1 MQAIRDIDFDLL
13 VLPVQGGENSFDPI
27 GRSLITRLIA
37 DRLITGANLQAP
49 NPTYVFRVL
58 GSHRS
63 TYPQRDIER
72 LVERLSP
79 KQIVELHA
87 NHNRSGQFDLVVSVL
102 DGQSRAVQRSK
113 TWPQLRFSDTKPP
126 SVVVQSILDEI
137 FEFVVEKKEH
147 TVAKTTSS
155 LKNFRFTESL
165 GELIAESAKSPLHSA
180 AYLQLVGMLHPN
192 ADFNEVR
199 YGLFER
205 SLVQLEKLS
214 VDQPGK
220 RYFTARAYAYL
231 GRRPAA
237 IQALGVPRSS
247 HERALLALLNG
258 DLPGL
263 RQEVEKMGTSPLD
276 FMARRE
282 LGWLESKYDDELER
296 PVIGELAATWEP
308 FIDRA
313 LRDTTHRPEFTT
325 AAVKLGLEL
334 LLPNDVTT
342 LRLIAGQAAV
352 TGDYPNE
359 LGLTRLVWRHLD
371 AVDIAK
377 VASEASTP
385 ESYLS
390 VSELDIIDLGKAV
403 AIANQILRVEHDLS
417 IKRLPDAA
425 LRKIGEF
432 DAVLAGHPAAT
443 LQKAR
448 ALDDLSSK
456 SDGTELQ
463 TLRNQIAT
471 EQINGLAWTG
481 QMTKDSAMAARRNNA
496 SIQQLRMGGYL
507 EVEKSHRNTRKDPI
521 RYFEWP
527 MGEAWFYGLREDQLT
542 ESILQRCIE
551 YTWIGFSCLK
561 ARFEQ
566 LDNESI
572 KPSDAGKELMA
583 AHAHRFVGNR
593 QRERFETELAHQS
606 GDKNAEI
613 RLLRT
618 QVAAGSTD
626 WQVYY
631 ALGRALIRR
640 GDYKAAQKAFLS
652 YPRFSSPQPDDA
664 LVHSNYANEAGSMF
678 YWIGQY
684 DEAVPLLEIAARS
697 RTGAASSMSSGNR
710 LALIAGDL
718 ESAEAWTAARVRRYG
733 SNYAVRDLQ
742 QILHIRG
749 ESDLAWSIFDHTMQ
763 SSRQQSTQLWSGAL
777 VGHRIESTSTEDIA
791 SWIAAS
797 ELRESSLIRTTAAY
811 GNIKLAPRYLLL
823 AGTMDRH
830 PGPELAATMARFRFD
845 RPPRYVRSDRWPRST
860 VPGYVQE
867 DGRSL
872 GWDEL
877 IPTPPGLPDKKRHE
891 PVEPRYEKMARAM
904 SALLGDDFE
913 AAFNIFN
920 EAARLY
926 YLDEYLPYYAFS
938 ASIVGRAGHL
948 RAALEAREPAL
959 EDTRRQEGK
968 KSSQHGFRFDEDLT
982 YAVLAA
988 FEGHHDESVRY
999 LQQAMDNRP
1008 YLDYRTVF
1016 PYYQVVDLADLLFD
1030 HTQNPAYRNY
1040 ALDMARRH
1048 TVILPMYSWAYFVV
1062 AKYSESEAEQIE
1074 SIASGLKLDPLSYR
1088 ATQLPKSQVDKARL
1102 HLQENGAPYL
1112 RRVKENAELGT

>member
-1 MQAIRDIDFDLL
+1 
-13 VLPVQGGENSFDPI
+13 
-27 GRSLITRLIA
+27 
-37 DRLITGANLQAP
+37 
-49 NPTYVFRVL
+49 
-58 GSHRS
+58 
-63 TYPQRDIER
+63 
-72 LVERLSP
+72 
-79 KQIVELHA
+79 
-87 NHNRSGQFDLVVSVL
+87 
-102 DGQSRAVQRSK
+102 
-113 TWPQLRFSDTKPP
+113 
-126 SVVVQSILDEI
+126 
-137 FEFVVEKKEH
+137 
-147 TVAKTTSS
+147 
-155 LKNFRFTESL
+155 
-165 GELIAESAKSPLHSA
+165 
-180 AYLQLVGMLHPN
+180 
-192 ADFNEVR
+192 
-199 YGLFER
+199 
-205 SLVQLEKLS
+205 
-214 VDQPGK
+214 
-220 RYFTARAYAYL
+220 
-231 GRRPAA
+231 
-237 IQALGVPRSS
+237 
-247 HERALLALLNG
+247 
-258 DLPGL
+258 
-263 RQEVEKMGTSPLD
+263 
-276 FMARRE
+276 MARRE

-296 PVIGELAATWEP
+296 PVIGEYAATWEP

-313 LRDTTHRPEFTT
+313 LRDPTHRPEFTT
-325 AAVKLGLEL
+325 AAVKLGLEQ

-342 LRLIAGQAAV
+342 LRLVASQAAV

-359 LGLTRLVWRHLD
+359 LELTRLVWRHLD
-371 AVDIAK
+371 AVGVGK
-377 VASEASTP
+377 VASEAGRP
-385 ESYLS
+385 ENYLS

-432 DAVLAGHPAAT
+432 DAVLAGHPAVT

-448 ALDDLSSK
+448 ALDNLSSK
-456 SDGTELQ
+456 SGGAELQ
-463 TLRNQIAT
+463 TLRSQIAT
-471 EQINGLAWTG
+471 EQLNGLAWTG
-481 QMTKDSAMAARRNNA
+481 QMTKDSAMAARRYGS
-496 SIQQLRMGGYL
+496 SIRQLHLGKYSGDG
-507 EVEKSHRNTRKDPI
+507 KPSTNTGKDPI
-521 RYFEWP
+521 RYSEWP
-527 MGEAWFYGLREDQLT
+527 MSQVWFYELPKDRLT
-542 ESILQRCIE
+542 KSILEHCIE
-551 YTWIGFSCLK
+551 YTWIWFSCLK

-566 LDNESI
+566 LDNDST
-572 KPSDAGKELMA
+572 KPSDAGKQFLA
-583 AHAHRFVGNR
+583 ANAYRFVGNR
-593 QRERFETELAHQS
+593 QRERFETELARQR
-606 GDKNAEI
+606 GDMSAEI
-613 RLLRT
+613 LQLQA
-618 QVAAGSTD
+618 QVAAGSID
-626 WQVYY
+626 WHAYY
-631 ALGRALIRR
+631 SLGRALIRR

-652 YPRFSSPQPDDA
+652 YPKFSNPQSDDA
-664 LVHSNYANEAGSMF
+664 LAHSNYAGEAGSMF

-684 DEAVPLLEIAARS
+684 DEAEPLLEIAARS
-697 RTGAASSMSSGNR
+697 GTGAASSMSSGNR
-710 LALIAGDL
+710 LALIVGDL

-733 SNYAVRDLQ
+733 GNYAIRDLQ

-763 SSRQQSTQLWSGAL
+763 SSRQQSAQLWSGAL

-830 PGPELAATMARFRFD
+830 PGPELATTMARFRFD

-913 AAFNIFN
+913 ASFDIFN

-938 ASIVGRAGHL
+938 ASVVGRADHL

-959 EDTRRQEGK
+959 EDLRRQEGST
-968 KSSQHGFRFDEDLT
+968 SSEHGFRFDEDLT

-988 FEGHHDESVRY
+988 FEGRHDESVRY

-1030 HTQNPAYRNY
+1030 HTQNRVYRNY

-1048 TVILPMYSWAYFVV
+1048 TVILPMYSWAYFIV
-1062 AKYSESEAEQIE
+1062 AKYSESEVEQIE

-1088 ATQLPKSQVDKARL
+1088 ATQLSTSQIDEARL
-1102 HLQENGAPYL
+1102 HLQKHGAPYL
-1112 RRVKENAELGT
+1112 RRTKQNTELGT